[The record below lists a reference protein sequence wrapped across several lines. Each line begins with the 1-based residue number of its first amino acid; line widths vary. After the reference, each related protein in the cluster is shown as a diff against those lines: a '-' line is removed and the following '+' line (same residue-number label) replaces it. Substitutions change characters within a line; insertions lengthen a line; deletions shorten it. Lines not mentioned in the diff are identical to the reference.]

1 MEHQAAQKLGSGIKG
16 FLFDMDGTLTVPVL
30 DFALMRQRVGVPHG
44 LDVLTEVEKMD
55 DEERVRCMKSIEE
68 MEDEG
73 IEKLQLQP
81 GLLDL
86 FQWIREHSHGPYKTA
101 IVTRNAGKAVEH
113 FLAHSGLNFDI
124 VLDRAFRPY
133 KPAPEPILHICK
145 EWDFHLDEVLFIG
158 DSKDDL
164 GSASAAGCASVLIKN
179 PKNQYLIPEATYHA
193 DTLSELIPLFES
205 LVAKPL
211 NSQ

>member
-1 MEHQAAQKLGSGIKG
+1 
-16 FLFDMDGTLTVPVL
+16 MDGTLTVPVL
-30 DFALMRQRVGVPHG
+30 DFALMRQRVGVPQG
-44 LDVLTEVEKMD
+44 LDVLTEVEKME
-55 DEERVRCMKSIEE
+55 DEERVRCMKIIEE

-124 VLDRAFRPY
+124 AAMLPRWETT
-133 KPAPEPILHICK
+133 PA
-145 EWDFHLDEVLFIG
+145 G
-158 DSKDDL
+158 
-164 GSASAAGCASVLIKN
+164 N
-179 PKNQYLIPEATYHA
+179 PLPT
-193 DTLSELIPLFES
+193 TTS
-205 LVAKPL
+205 
-211 NSQ
+211 